1 MQNKSRVDFI
11 ILMCYNADKRGG
23 MMKNNSIAWFFIK
36 HRILARILIVYPSVV
51 AIILCGQFIGIHIAI
66 AAVVAVLVGT
76 LISIAIMSAPMVL
89 MREPVERYNNGDPRP
104 LLQITYD
111 LLQFKLEQP
120 YLLAVNINRCAAL
133 SSIGEFERV
142 IEELT
147 NLNIEANPRATI
159 YTKYIYYNNLADAY
173 FSVNEH
179 DKGAVWYEKSAQL
192 FGAMKEGRLKESHR
206 SIFML
211 STAEYHI
218 SKGEYERCLEL
229 LCGVEAKTDKIKAS
243 VAFISAEAH
252 IGIGDVEQAKKDLML
267 VVSYGKDIH
276 IVKRARELLDELG
289 KDSAKKSGAVENQK

>member
-1 MQNKSRVDFI
+1 
-11 ILMCYNADKRGG
+11 MCYNADKRGG
-23 MMKNNSIAWFFIK
+23 MMKDNSLAWFFVK
-36 HRILARILIVYPSVV
+36 HKILTRVIVYFISIALAALLVLIGAHSVV
-51 AIILCGQFIGIHIAI
+51 AAVITCLFMLLLLI
-66 AAVVAVLVGT
+66 VVANAP
-76 LISIAIMSAPMVL
+76 LIL
-89 MREPVERYNNGDPRP
+89 MQKPVESFNNGDPRP

-111 LLQFKLEQP
+111 LLQFKLGQP

-133 SSIGEFERV
+133 GSIGEFERV

-206 SIFML
+206 PFFML
-211 STAEYHI
+211 LTAEYHI

-276 IVKRARELLDELG
+276 IVKRARELLDEFN
-289 KDSAKKSGAVENQK
+289 KDSAKNCQPVENQQ